1 MLLTNEGFALDDAG
15 NMLTTS
21 YIGVPRQ
28 GRKGGSFGAS
38 DRAANGS
45 MPSRT
50 SRP

>member
-21 YIGVPRQ
+21 YIDLRDKDERAVIRSLV
-28 GRKGGSFGAS
+28 KGCK
-38 DRAANGS
+38 RS

-50 SRP
+50 ARP